1 MLFTQFAAVL
11 AAFVVE
17 PESLDDVLV
26 ELLLLLLLESL
37 ELEDELVLGA
47 LELVSLLLL
56 PPDLL
61 EL

>member
-26 ELLLLLLLESL
+26 ELLLLESL
-37 ELEDELVLGA
+37 ELELVLGE
-47 LELVSLLLL
+47 LELVSLLPPLL
-56 PPDLL
+56 PAPDLL